1 MCTRTLCGLWGPWLY
16 QDAPRAPIPFLV
28 QSTSIMALR
37 SIPSCPFSLL
47 LPELRP
53 LPPPPQHLLAGPLF
67 MLPSWSLGFMFCPR
81 TVRMIFLK
89 WFDSNDFPVSYPLIA
104 CRIQLILLNVVCKTL
119 HVLPLP
125 SCLPVTWYTLCSNAT
140 KLPHLMQLAG
150 ACLKHLAGCP
160 LHANSSFKN
169 QLSGPLMQSS
179 LINPDRV
186 NQTLLCTATVANS
199 YLNCCTLWIRDQ
211 LKGTDCILLLYLPLV
226 PKRVQ
231 MCILDT

>member
-1 MCTRTLCGLWGPWLY
+1 MWVVGALTLPGCSTGTYTISCSVYVHNGS
-16 QDAPRAPIPFLV
+16 QIHPFL
-28 QSTSIMALR
+28 SILTTAAWAQT
-37 SIPSCPFSLL
+37 PT
-47 LPELRP
+47 
-53 LPPPPQHLLAGPLF
+53 PPPQHLLAGPLF